1 MSNDQLAK
9 CRVHGIPEN
18 STSATAFSPLVD
30 WPPVANSCGCVHSS
44 VNRSQACPSICFTVD
59 QAFQTIPPRSKE
71 VFHVRLYSNYWLG
84 TRDVLY
90 VQCELELTK
99 RDKVHTAV
107 ANAESD
113 VTSLCSVVQPFN
125 CPIQSIVNEGK
136 TCCTKCEAVQDDV
149 RGSGSPDNWAFLSA
163 HSIILLLV
171 VPSLAKPPLPSTPE
185 SSLSPRSVFVGMATT
200 CRRIPFLLQKP
211 LDSVFCSHLSP
222 RPAIYG
228 PTSPMLLTT
237 WLDKISVE
245 KQVGRMWFWY
255 FWVVCPFKCVRFE
268 RPWLRWSS
276 WCDWEGLSNRGQS
289 KMAQSVRARVMH
301 CHTPDTSL
309 TPWLYWCIPTDLSYT
324 KFSRKLDLMWKNNQF
339 FRIRCC

>member
-1 MSNDQLAK
+1 MMSNDQLAK

-59 QAFQTIPPRSKE
+59 QAFQTIPARSKE

-125 CPIQSIVNEGK
+125 CPIQSIVNEGR

-185 SSLSPRSVFVGMATT
+185 SSLSTRSVFVGMATT
-200 CRRIPFLLQKP
+200 CLVVEFLSCCKNSWLCFLFTLIPTP
-211 LDSVFCSHLSP
+211 CHLWAHFSNVV
-222 RPAIYG
+222 
-228 PTSPMLLTT
+228 T

-245 KQVGRMWFWY
+245 KQVGRMWIWY

-268 RPWLRWSS
+268 RPWLRWSG

-309 TPWLYWCIPTDLSYT
+309 TPWLYWCIRTDLSYT
-324 KFSRKLDLMWKNNQF
+324 KFSRKLDLMWKNNQNL
-339 FRIRCC
+339 RCY